1 MPTYKRIYM
10 YALALFNHQHT
21 KAAMTYKAC
30 PVTADAVGA
39 TPSPS
44 SDPDAALA
52 ILTGTVA
59 VLTQSQARSKYF
71 DVTYGTPLTVVA
83 MAAVACTTW
92 SGTFDVR
99 IQSHLLS

>member
-1 MPTYKRIYM
+1 M
-10 YALALFNHQHT
+10 YALALFNHQHAE
-21 KAAMTYKAC
+21 AAMTYKAC
-30 PVTADAVGA
+30 PVTAHAVAA
-39 TPSPS
+39 TPPPS

-71 DVTYGTPLTVVA
+71 DVTHGTPLTVVA
-83 MAAVACTTW
+83 MAAVACTTG